1 MAQNN
6 DTQLKATEVMRKRW
20 QQDFSQL
27 FDITMSSGEALYQL
41 FLNYISHQIYE
52 QLLEDNSSTEFDV
65 DIAPLGIVHIKF
77 NSTDKSVS
85 VDDIIFD
92 SSFIRTVINTI
103 DRKQSAL
110 YEAEYNAVLHKV
122 ESQLRQFKGG
132 S

>member
-1 MAQNN
+1 MIQNN
-6 DTQLKATEVMRKRW
+6 DTQLQTTETMRKRW

-27 FDITMSSGEALYQL
+27 FDITLSSSMALYQL
-41 FLNYISHQIYE
+41 FLNYVSHQIYE
-52 QLLEDNSSTEFDV
+52 QLLEDNSATEFDV
-65 DIAPLGIVHIKF
+65 DIASLGVIHIKF
-77 NSTDKSVS
+77 NPDDKSMRVN
-85 VDDIIFD
+85 DIVFD

-122 ESQLRQFKGG
+122 ESQLQQFKGG